1 MAKPKIPVAQN
12 LPLVNDMQT
21 NSQGFTLIEVL
32 VALLVLS
39 IGLLG
44 IAGMQ
49 LFSLKSNQDSGLRI
63 QAVYIAYSLI
73 DKMRANQAQ
82 ALAGTYNIALGTG
95 PSGGQNCYTSNC
107 DVTQLAAFELNLW
120 KCELGKYA
128 SGPVCATTLNVTPAL
143 PQGDGSVTLNGNQV
157 TVRVEWQDSTK
168 RTDLSAP
175 LKHCKSWRNSN

>member
-73 DKMRANQAQ
+73 DKMRANQAKPW
-82 ALAGTYNIALGTG
+82 LELI
-95 PSGGQNCYTSNC
+95 TS
-107 DVTQLAAFELNLW
+107 
-120 KCELGKYA
+120 
-128 SGPVCATTLNVTPAL
+128 
-143 PQGDGSVTLNGNQV
+143 
-157 TVRVEWQDSTK
+157 
-168 RTDLSAP
+168 
-175 LKHCKSWRNSN
+175 H